1 MGKILAL
8 PVANCSAV
16 TPAIAY
22 NQWRLMELPFGS
34 HVNSIGTSIQTNSET
49 V

>member
-1 MGKILAL
+1 MGKILVS

-22 NQWRLMELPFGS
+22 NQWRLMKLPFGS
-34 HVNSIGTSIQTNSET
+34 RVNSIGTSIQTNSEA

>member
-1 MGKILAL
+1 MGKYLAL

-22 NQWRLMELPFGS
+22 IEWRLMELPFGS
-34 HVNSIGTSIQTNSET
+34 RVNSIGTSIQTNST
-49 V
+49 AV

>member
-1 MGKILAL
+1 MGKYLAL

-22 NQWRLMELPFGS
+22 NQWRLMKLPSGRR
-34 HVNSIGTSIQTNSET
+34 VNSIGTSIQTNST
-49 V
+49 AV